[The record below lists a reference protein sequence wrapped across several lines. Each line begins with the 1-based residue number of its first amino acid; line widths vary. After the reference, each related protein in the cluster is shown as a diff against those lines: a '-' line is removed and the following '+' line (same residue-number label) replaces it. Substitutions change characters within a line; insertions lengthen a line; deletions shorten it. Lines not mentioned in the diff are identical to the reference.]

1 MNAKTRGGTRK
12 AVRRVLLEPI
22 PGASVLAVAY
32 LGLLG
37 ASFAILSRRP
47 DLTTRTGRHLVAG
60 ALGIAA
66 LAVVEVLICAIP
78 LRRGE
83 RWAHW
88 AAAAPLFLL
97 GIPIFVIDARFA
109 PPHTRVAT
117 LLPQGIAVLFG
128 LVLVLLALARY
139 FERREG
145 KSG

>member
-83 RWAHW
+83 RWAKW
-88 AAAAPLFLL
+88 AAAVPLFLL
-97 GIPIFVIDARFA
+97 GIPIFVIDARFGPA
-109 PPHTRVAT
+109 HTRVAT

-128 LVLVLLALARY
+128 LILVILSLARH
-139 FERREG
+139 FERRP
-145 KSG
+145 

>member
-1 MNAKTRGGTRK
+1 M
-12 AVRRVLLEPI
+12 LLEPI
-22 PGASVLAVAY
+22 PGASLLAVAY

-66 LAVVEVLICAIP
+66 LAAVEVLICAIP

-83 RWAHW
+83 RWAKW
-88 AAAAPLFLL
+88 AAAVPLFLL
-97 GIPIFVIDARFA
+97 GIPIFLIDARFA
-109 PPHTRVAT
+109 PAHTRVAT

-128 LVLVLLALARY
+128 LVLVILSLARH
-139 FERREG
+139 FERRA
-145 KSG
+145 

>member
-1 MNAKTRGGTRK
+1 VTRVGLKKR
-12 AVRRVLLEPI
+12 ARRVLTEPI
-22 PGASVLAVAY
+22 RGASVVAVAY
-32 LGLLG
+32 LALLG
-37 ASFAILSRRP
+37 ASVAILSRDP
-47 DLTTRTGRHLVAG
+47 DLNTRTGRHLVAG

-66 LAVVEVLICAIP
+66 LSVVEVLICAIP

-88 AAAAPLFLL
+88 AAAVPLFLL
-97 GIPIFVIDARFA
+97 GIPMFVIDARFA

-139 FERREG
+139 FEKHES
-145 KSG
+145 KSR